1 MTELSLM
8 QQLIVA
14 IPPVL
19 LAVSFHELAHGWMAL
34 RLGDHTAQML
44 GRLSLNP
51 LRHIDPIGTV
61 VVPIV
66 LYMTAGVIFGWA
78 KPVPIDWR
86 NLRNPGRDMA
96 LVAAA
101 GPGANLLMAIAWAI
115 LLKFAAW
122 LDGSLPWLSAPLIYM
137 GLTGIIVNL
146 LLAAL
151 NLIPLPPLDGSRVAS
166 ALMPARWAQVY
177 NRIEPY
183 GLFVLLLLLLSGGLQ
198 TLLGPVIGGIEHLAY
213 ALLQM

>member
-1 MTELSLM
+1 MSELSTL
-8 QQLIVA
+8 QQLVVA

-19 LAVSFHELAHGWMAL
+19 LAVSFHELAHGWVAM
-34 RLGDHTAQML
+34 RLGDPTARLL

-51 LRHIDPIGTV
+51 LRHIDPLGTV
-61 VVPIV
+61 VVPV
-66 LYMTAGVIFGWA
+66 LLFMTAGVIFGWA

-86 NLRNPGRDMA
+86 KLRRPQRDMA

-101 GPGANLLMAIAWAI
+101 GPAANLLMAIAWAMV
-115 LLKFAAW
+115 LKLAAW
-122 LDGSLPWLSAPLIYM
+122 LDGSMPWLSAPLIYM

-166 ALMPARWAQVY
+166 ALMPARWARVY

-198 TLLGPVIGGIEHLAY
+198 RLLQPVLGGIEQLAY
-213 ALLQM
+213 AILRL

>member
-1 MTELSLM
+1 MTELSTV

-14 IPPVL
+14 FPPIL
-19 LAVSFHELAHGWMAL
+19 LAVSFHELAHGWVAL

-44 GRLSLNP
+44 GRLSINP
-51 LRHIDPIGTV
+51 LRHIDPVGTV
-61 VVPIV
+61 IVPIV
-66 LYMTAGVIFGWA
+66 LYLTAGVIFGWA

-86 NLRNPGRDMA
+86 NLRRPQRDMA

-101 GPGANLLMAIAWAI
+101 GPAANLLMAIAWAV
-115 LLKFAAW
+115 LLKLGGW
-122 LDGSLPWLSAPLIYM
+122 LDGTLPWLSVPLIYM

-166 ALMPARWAQVY
+166 ALMPARWARVY

-198 TLLGPVIGGIEHLAY
+198 SLLMPVLAAINQLAY
-213 ALLQM
+213 GILQM

>member
-1 MTELSLM
+1 MNELTLL

-14 IPPVL
+14 IPPIL
-19 LAVSFHELAHGWMAL
+19 LAVSFHELAHGWVAL

-51 LRHIDPIGTV
+51 LRHIDPVGTV
-61 VVPIV
+61 IVPI
-66 LYMTAGVIFGWA
+66 LLFMTAGVIFGWA

-86 NLRNPGRDMA
+86 NLHQPQRDMA

-101 GPGANLLMAIAWAI
+101 GPVANLLMAIAWAI
-115 LLKFAAW
+115 LLRSAVG
-122 LDGSLPWLSAPLIYM
+122 LDGGLPWLSAPLIYM

-151 NLIPLPPLDGSRVAS
+151 NLIPLPPLDGSRVVS
-166 ALMPARWAQVY
+166 ALLPRRWAQIY

-198 TLLGPVIGGIEHLAY
+198 TLLTPVIGAIEQLAY
-213 ALLQM
+213 GILKL

>member
-1 MTELSLM
+1 MTELSTV

-14 IPPVL
+14 FPPIL
-19 LAVSFHELAHGWMAL
+19 LAVSFHELAHGWVAL

-51 LRHIDPIGTV
+51 LRHIDPVGTII
-61 VVPIV
+61 VPIV
-66 LYMTAGVIFGWA
+66 LYLTAGVIFGWA

-86 NLRNPGRDMA
+86 NLRRPQRDMA

-101 GPGANLLMAIAWAI
+101 GPAANLLMAIAWAV
-115 LLKFAAW
+115 LLKLGAW

-166 ALMPARWAQVY
+166 ALMPARWARVY

-198 TLLGPVIGGIEHLAY
+198 TLLMPVLGGIEQLAY
-213 ALLQM
+213 GILKL